1 MKSLNKIFRSVK
13 KNIDP
18 EEIETY
24 YGHGANNHDHIG
36 HSHGGDNENQSANKY
51 KCPMN
56 CEGDKTYD
64 APGRC
69 PVCKMN
75 LTMVG

>member
-1 MKSLNKIFRSVK
+1 MKSLKKLLRGVK
-13 KNIDP
+13 NNIDP
-18 EEIETY
+18 EKIKNY
-24 YGHGANNHDHIG
+24 YGHGAQNHDHTD
-36 HSHGGDNENQSANKY
+36 HSHSGDTENQPANKY

-69 PVCKMN
+69 PVCNMN